1 MPPLVPPSTTPR
13 VAGIDLLRGLC
24 ILSVI
29 LLHQDIRVPF
39 KLSALG
45 AHLSQPVLNTVFRN
59 GYYGVIIFFV
69 ISGFLISG
77 ISIKRWGSL
86 ENINA
91 REFYRMRF
99 ARIAP
104 SLLLVLAISS
114 TLHLAGIRGF
124 VIHPQQTTLAR
135 ALFSALTFHLNWLEA
150 KVGYLPGAWDVLWS
164 LCVEEAFYFGFPLA
178 CKWLKSLTLLSLFMM
193 FFVVIGP
200 FARTVFTQNEIWQD
214 HSYLSCMDAIAF
226 GCLAAIL
233 ASRFQKKYAS
243 PPESESRAAGPLRLL
258 GIGALL
264 FFFFLR
270 HYVFTRAMYRT
281 GLDVTFLEI
290 STAVLLMGFAERKAP
305 RRNPLFATLL
315 APLCPLEWLGRYSYE
330 TYLTH
335 SFVVILLTQV
345 FDAGRF
351 PFHSVLGWYVVVM
364 GLSAAVGFLLARYYS
379 EPLNRK
385 IRRQSVPRELPTHR
399 VPDLP

>member
-1 MPPLVPPSTTPR
+1 MPPPVPLSTQR
-13 VAGIDLLRGLC
+13 VAGIDLLRGLS

-69 ISGFLISG
+69 ISGFLITS

-86 ENINA
+86 EDIKPL
-91 REFYRMRF
+91 EFYRIRL
-99 ARIAP
+99 ARIVP

-114 TLHLAGIRGF
+114 ALHLAGVRGF
-124 VIHPQQTTLAR
+124 VIDPRQTSLIR
-135 ALFSALTFHLNWLEA
+135 ALFSALTFHLNWLEW

-178 CKWLKSLTLLSLFMM
+178 CKWLKNLTLLSLFMM
-193 FFVVIGP
+193 LFVVLGP

-214 HSYLSCMDAIAF
+214 HSYLSCMDGIAF
-226 GCLAAIL
+226 GFFAAIL
-233 ASRFQKKYAS
+233 ANKLAKKPTAG
-243 PPESESRAAGPLRLL
+243 SELSNRVFFLLRSC
-258 GIGALL
+258 GVGALL

-270 HYVFTRAMYRT
+270 HHFFTSAIYRS
-281 GLDVTFLEI
+281 GLDVTLLEI
-290 STAVLLMGFAERKAP
+290 STAILLMGFAKRKEL
-305 RRNPLFATLL
+305 RRNPLFAAITT
-315 APLCPLEWLGRYSYE
+315 PLRPLQWLGRYSYE

-335 SFVVILLTQV
+335 SFVVILLSQV
-345 FDAGRF
+345 FHGGLF
-351 PFHSVLGWYVVVM
+351 PFHSVLGLYVVVIC
-364 GLSAAVGFLLARYYS
+364 LSGAVGFLLSRYYS

-385 IRRQSVPRELPTHR
+385 IRRQNVGMEAETRR
-399 VPDLP
+399 VANRP